1 MQPQSATM
9 PQSGQPLPAPV
20 LQAARCASGA
30 DGHLLV
36 IAYRGFWCDHC
47 REYLGELAAITDAL
61 AECNTTLV
69 CLSADDEERTEAMRQ
84 HVGER
89 MQLIADPQLTLIDCL
104 GLRTSDAAVAHDVS
118 LPAAF
123 IVDRSGVVRYCY
135 IGRSPAD
142 RPRPALL
149 LLGVE
154 QL

>member
-1 MQPQSATM
+1 MQSPSSITPQ
-9 PQSGQPLPAPV
+9 PGQPLPAAV
-20 LQAARCASGA
+20 LEAARRVNGGC
-30 DGHLLV
+30 GHLLV
-36 IAYRGFWCDHC
+36 IAYRGFWCDQC
-47 REYLGELAAITDAL
+47 REYLGDLYAITDAL
-61 AECNTTLV
+61 ADCDTTLV

-84 HVGER
+84 HVGNR
-89 MQLIADPQLTLIDCL
+89 LHLIADPQLTLIDAL
-104 GLRTSDAAVAHDVS
+104 GLRTTDAAVTHDVS

-123 IVDRSGVVRYCY
+123 LVHRSGVVRYSY